1 MVDWNDSTDHD
12 YDNENDSDPD
22 PDPEILCLSS
32 EL

>member
-1 MVDWNDSTDHD
+1 MVDWTDPTDHD

-32 EL
+32 EP

>member
-1 MVDWNDSTDHD
+1 MVDWTDPTDHD

-22 PDPEILCLSS
+22 PEIFCLSS